1 MGGVD
6 SWPEP
11 SGKGSGSVRQ
21 EGVGEGEER
30 MGSIYQHSTSTL

>member
-1 MGGVD
+1 ME
-6 SWPEP
+6 PEP

-30 MGSIYQHSTSTL
+30 MGSILHLLYSIVIFKST